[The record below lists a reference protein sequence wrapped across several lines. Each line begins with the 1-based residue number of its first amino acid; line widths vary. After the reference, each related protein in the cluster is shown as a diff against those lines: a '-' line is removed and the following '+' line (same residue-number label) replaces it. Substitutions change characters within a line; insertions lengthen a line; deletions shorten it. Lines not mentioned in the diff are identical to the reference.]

1 MKPEQSREWA
11 ALALD
16 PARPVRRES
25 KYSEYFV
32 MQDGLPTRPEWRA
45 LVPFL
50 ALPDACE
57 VKFYCSAGDLVPDQL
72 HMIFADLDPAAN
84 RGHRRCQI
92 SPAADGE
99 SRVIPGTVR
108 RSTARTA
115 GTTGIPAGAI
125 DRRARPADHGRARGH
140 GRQVCAWSLGPDAA
154 SRPE

>member
-72 HMIFADLDPAAN
+72 YMIFADLDPAAN
-84 RGHRRCQI
+84 RGYRSCQI
-92 SPAADGE
+92 SPHTADSAAVWLTDADGRTVPLMTCE
-99 SRVIPGTVR
+99 ECGSRWGIEGDTGY
-108 RSTARTA
+108 
-115 GTTGIPAGAI
+115 GTTFNCPDCG
-125 DRRARPADHGRARGH
+125 HNWYSGRG
-140 GRQVCAWSLGPDAA
+140 D
-154 SRPE
+154 